1 MKTKLLILLP
11 LLLLFGTQ
19 AAKSEVWYFLQEG
32 VTPNNGE
39 SKEYTPIIIVKDNSG
54 VYWYALIT
62 GNPNDG
68 YTGVDQLRIKLRT
81 NADHYVNWFNNP
93 SSILKNGAAR
103 FCMENNNHY
112 YAFSFHRIDDFKRNS
127 KSYTFINDNWA
138 LSLDYTT
145 LYINIKSTP
154 VKFNMYQPSDFK
166 FNPDSLF

>member
-1 MKTKLLILLP
+1 MKAKLISIMSLLLIFVNL
-11 LLLLFGTQ
+11 T
-19 AAKSEVWYFLQEG
+19 AKSEVWYYLQEG

-54 VYWYALIT
+54 IYWYALII
-62 GNPNDG
+62 GNQNDG
-68 YTGVDQLRIKLRT
+68 YTGVDQLRIKLRS

-93 SSILKNGAAR
+93 TSILENGAAR
-103 FCMENNNHY
+103 FCLENNNYY
-112 YAFSFHRIDDFKRNS
+112 YAFSFHRIDDFVSNS
-127 KSYTFINDNWA
+127 KSYTFNNGNWA
-138 LSLDYTT
+138 LSHDFRT